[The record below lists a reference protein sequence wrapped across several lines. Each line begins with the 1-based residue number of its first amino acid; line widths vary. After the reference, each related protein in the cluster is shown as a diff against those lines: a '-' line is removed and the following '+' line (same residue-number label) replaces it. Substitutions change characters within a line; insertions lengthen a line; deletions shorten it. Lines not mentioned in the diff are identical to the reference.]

1 MTKMDLVR
9 SLVADAVAEV
19 EKIERWQDAV
29 KDGHVPLDME
39 RPNRQRIMD
48 DLRMA
53 RRLSLEVEK
62 EARKLW

>member
-9 SLVADAVAEV
+9 SLVADAAAEI
-19 EKIERWQDAV
+19 EKIERWRDAV
-29 KDGHVPLDME
+29 KDGIIPLDMG
-39 RPNRQRIMD
+39 RPNRQRILD

-62 EARKLW
+62 EARQLW